1 MKPRTARLRT
11 QLPLNLEPAV
21 PAAPR
26 SAALVRILSDLLLEA
41 LDSKTGKVD
50 AREVV
55 GELEDHV

>member
-11 QLPLNLEPAV
+11 QLSLNLEPAV
-21 PAAPR
+21 PPAPR
-26 SAALVRILSDLLLEA
+26 SAALVRVLSDLLLEA
-41 LDSKTGKVD
+41 LDSKAGKVD